1 MKFKLI
7 YLIIFLLLFFL
18 TLTSYSQN
26 TFEVY
31 ENNGEDVKL
40 EAIEKNGQILFKKTE
55 TGKII
60 INSEDEDKIQVK
72 KEKIITEIE

>member
-7 YLIIFLLLFFL
+7 YLIIFLLLLFL